1 MTGSQANLSTLSS
14 VSSEDKSGAEDSSEQ
29 LSDLQRDV
37 VNNLELITE
46 LVRQVHSLELIL
58 SERSRQR
65 INDNSVDYNDDY
77 EEEGGNRNYEE
88 IIRDRRIKLRS
99 KSLS

>member
-1 MTGSQANLSTLSS
+1 MTGSPGNLSILPA
-14 VSSEDKSGAEDSSEQ
+14 VSSEDKSGAGDSSEQ

-58 SERSRQR
+58 SERSTQR
-65 INDNSVDYNDDY
+65 INDNSVDYDDE
-77 EEEGGNRNYEE
+77 EEEGGNRNYEK